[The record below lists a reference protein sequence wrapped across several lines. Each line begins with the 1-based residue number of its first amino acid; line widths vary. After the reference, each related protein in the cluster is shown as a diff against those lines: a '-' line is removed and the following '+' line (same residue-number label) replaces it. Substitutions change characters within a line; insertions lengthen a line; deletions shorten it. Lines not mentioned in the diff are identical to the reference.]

1 MRMSS
6 LQKKI
11 IIAGSAFVVL
21 VLVALAVLIYFSNR
35 IIKAEL
41 EKTLGERGR
50 IERIALGWNKVDAF
64 GVDLSKDGQTFFHAK
79 KIQIKA
85 SFLTLLGRRYAIS
98 DLAMEQPSL
107 VLQIDEK
114 GNVANPL
121 ESSREKAKEEE
132 GTAASH
138 PFDLRHVLVSDG
150 SITIRDKRLKGEGP
164 IQLTG
169 IQLRLD
175 NISFPVSDSASK
187 VSLRMVMKG
196 PIVSGTVAC
205 NGTINPGTT
214 SGVLTVEA
222 ANLEALTDD
231 RGPKVK
237 TASLHF
243 TASMK
248 GQGQTPRNIV
258 FSGVT
263 LTKPFIRVEE
273 DRAGHMLGFLPW
285 KTSEK
290 AKPEKGGISMTFNDI
305 AVTGGEVLYL
315 DGKVAR
321 PPYPIRVTDISLTT
335 GAVSLPLTEAW
346 TTWQLSAHIPGKSST
361 GQLGGAGKTNF
372 HSLDTNGKLTLRSLD
387 MVVLKPYLQKKGEAD
402 LKGGTLYL
410 DMDLTIRNKFIHAPT
425 HTVLR
430 NLQFASGG
438 GVKDQFLGIPRS
450 LIVKLLE
457 TSKNELPLDFVVQ
470 GRVDNPQFN
479 LREDFARRLGVAIGQ
494 QLGVNVIG
502 TGEKAVRQGGR
513 VLEGIGKGIGG
524 LFGR

>member
-1 MRMSS
+1 MSS
-6 LQKKI
+6 LQKKVI
-11 IIAGSAFVVL
+11 VAGAAFVVL
-21 VLVALAVLIYFSNR
+21 ILVALAVLIYFSNR

-50 IERIALGWNKVDAF
+50 IESISLGWNKVDAY
-64 GVDLSKDGQTFFHAK
+64 GVDLSKDGQSFFHAK
-79 KIQIKA
+79 KIKIKA

-98 DLAMEQPSL
+98 NLAIEQPSL

-114 GNVANPL
+114 GDIANPL
-121 ESSREKAKEEE
+121 KSSREEAKEE

-138 PFDLRHVLVSDG
+138 PLDLRHVLVSDG
-150 SITIRDKRLKGEGP
+150 SVTIRDKRLKGEGP

-169 IQLRLD
+169 IQLKLD

-205 NGTINPGTT
+205 NGTINPGTR
-214 SGVLTVEA
+214 SGELIVEGT
-222 ANLEALTDD
+222 NLEALTDD

-248 GQGQTPRNIV
+248 GQGQTPLNIV
-258 FSGVT
+258 FSGAT

-273 DRAGHMLGFLPW
+273 DRAGHMVGFLPW

-315 DGKVAR
+315 DGKVDR

-335 GAVSLPLTEAW
+335 GAVSLPLTETW

-361 GQLGGAGKTNF
+361 GRLGGTGKTNF

-387 MVVLKPYLQKKGEAD
+387 IVVLRPYLQKKGEAE
-402 LKGGTLYL
+402 LKGGTLDL

-425 HTVLR
+425 HTVLK

-438 GVKDQFLGIPRS
+438 GVRDQFLGIPRS

-457 TSKNELPLDFVVQ
+457 TSKNELPLDFVVE
-470 GRVDNPQFN
+470 GRIDNPQFN
-479 LREDFARRLGVAIGQ
+479 LREDFARRLGVAIGR
-494 QLGVNVIG
+494 QLGLNVIG

-524 LFGR
+524 LFGK